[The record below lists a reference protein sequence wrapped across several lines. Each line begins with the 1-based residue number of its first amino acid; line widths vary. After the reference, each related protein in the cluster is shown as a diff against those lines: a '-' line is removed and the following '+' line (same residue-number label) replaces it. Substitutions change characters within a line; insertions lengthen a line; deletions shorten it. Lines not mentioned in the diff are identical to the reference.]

1 MGDRLMEPPHPTSH
15 YSTSTRL
22 LAAAWIVIAV
32 LLILDVLLRGEGR
45 QAWIAGAVLAASVA
59 VVYLVWIRPRV
70 VVTERGLRVI
80 NPLRET
86 FVPWAAVRW
95 VDVTDVLRVHTP
107 QAIVRS
113 WPLRETK
120 RARVRENMRRD
131 AGFLDADHDED
142 PAAMR
147 PVDLAARQLR
157 QDAERY
163 RTRPLTGPIKDVDEA
178 GPAALGAEDAPQTMV
193 PVEVIVVLAAT
204 VVMLAG
210 AAFLT

>member
-1 MGDRLMEPPHPTSH
+1 MEPTNPTSH
-15 YSTSTRL
+15 YSTPTRL
-22 LAAAWIVIAV
+22 MAGAWVVVAV
-32 LLILDVLLRGEGR
+32 LLLLDVLVRGEGR
-45 QAWIAGAVLAASVA
+45 EAWIAGAVLAASVA
-59 VVYLVWIRPRV
+59 VVYLVWLRPRV

-120 RARVRENMRRD
+120 RAKVRENMRRD
-131 AGFLDADHDED
+131 AGFLDADDEED
-142 PAAMR
+142 PARTR

-163 RTRPLTGPIKDVDEA
+163 KTRPLAGPIRSVDEA

-193 PVEVIVVLAAT
+193 PVEVIVVLTAT
-204 VVMLAG
+204 VVTVAG
-210 AAFLT
+210 VVLFA